1 MNSNKFIPVLAIIA
15 VGLSGCAS
23 VKYGDATAQE
33 TVNERFGSTDLQM
46 TAKSM
51 TESLLASP
59 VIGEA
64 TAASK
69 RPVMFVERIAN
80 KTDEHIDTESVLDS
94 MTTKLLQSGKVRLVD
109 MSRVESARS
118 QLNFQ
123 NKDDMVDPKTAIRF
137 GQMIGAEYMFYGN
150 LSSIYKEAGS
160 TSSITSKFT
169 KTRSVYYKFTLK
181 LMNLKTGLVEWQDEQ
196 EIRKTGK
203 TGLLGM

>member
-1 MNSNKFIPVLAIIA
+1 MYTNKFVPVLAIIA
-15 VGLSGCAS
+15 IGLSGCAS

-160 TSSITSKFT
+160 TGSITSKFT

>member
-1 MNSNKFIPVLAIIA
+1 MNTNKFIPVLAIIA

-118 QLNFQ
+118 HLNFQ

>member
-1 MNSNKFIPVLAIIA
+1 MNTNKFVPVLAIIA

-64 TAASK
+64 TASSK

-160 TSSITSKFT
+160 TGSITSKFT

>member
-1 MNSNKFIPVLAIIA
+1 MNTNKFVPVLAIIA

-94 MTTKLLQSGKVRLVD
+94 MTTKLLQSG
-109 MSRVESARS
+109 
-118 QLNFQ
+118 
-123 NKDDMVDPKTAIRF
+123 
-137 GQMIGAEYMFYGN
+137 
-150 LSSIYKEAGS
+150 
-160 TSSITSKFT
+160 
-169 KTRSVYYKFTLK
+169 
-181 LMNLKTGLVEWQDEQ
+181 
-196 EIRKTGK
+196 
-203 TGLLGM
+203 

>member
-51 TESLLASP
+51 TESLIASP

>member
-1 MNSNKFIPVLAIIA
+1 MNTNKFVPVLAIIA

-150 LSSIYKEAGS
+150 LSSIYKEAGG
-160 TSSITSKFT
+160 TGSITSKFT

>member
-1 MNSNKFIPVLAIIA
+1 MNTNKFIPVLAIIA

>member
-1 MNSNKFIPVLAIIA
+1 MNTNKFVPVLAIIA

-51 TESLLASP
+51 TESLIASP

-160 TSSITSKFT
+160 TGSITSKFT

>member
-1 MNSNKFIPVLAIIA
+1 MNTNKFIPVLAIIA

-94 MTTKLLQSGKVRLVD
+94 MTTKLLKSGKVRLVD

-169 KTRSVYYKFTLK
+169 KTRSVYYTFTLK

>member
-1 MNSNKFIPVLAIIA
+1 MNTNKFVPVLAIIA

>member
-1 MNSNKFIPVLAIIA
+1 MNTNKFVPVLAIIA

-160 TSSITSKFT
+160 TGSITSKFT

>member
-1 MNSNKFIPVLAIIA
+1 MNTNIFVPVLAIIA

>member
-1 MNSNKFIPVLAIIA
+1 MKTTSVLLAA
-15 VGLSGCAS
+15 LALGLSGCAS
-23 VKYGDATAQE
+23 VKYGDASATE
-33 TVNERFGSTDLQM
+33 TVNERFGSTDLQI
-46 TAKSM
+46 TAKTM
-51 TESLLASP
+51 TESLLSSP

-64 TAASK
+64 NAGNK

-109 MSRVESARS
+109 MSRVESART
-118 QLNFQ
+118 QLKFQ
-123 NKDDMVDPKTAIRF
+123 NSDELSNPKTAIAF
-137 GQMIGAEYMFYGN
+137 GQMVVAEFMFYGN

-160 TSSITSKFT
+160 TGSITSKFT
-169 KTRSVYYKFTLK
+169 KTRDVYYKFTLK

>member
-1 MNSNKFIPVLAIIA
+1 MNTNKFVPVLAIIA

-69 RPVMFVERIAN
+69 RPVMFVERIDN

-160 TSSITSKFT
+160 TGSITSKFT

>member
-1 MNSNKFIPVLAIIA
+1 MKTTSVLLAA
-15 VGLSGCAS
+15 LALGLSGCAS
-23 VKYGDATAQE
+23 VKYGDASATE

-51 TESLLASP
+51 TESLLSSP

-64 TAASK
+64 NAGNK

-94 MTTKLLQSGKVRLVD
+94 MTTELLQSGKVRLVD
-109 MSRVESARS
+109 MSRVESART
-118 QLNFQ
+118 QLKFQ
-123 NKDDMVDPKTAIRF
+123 NSDELSNPKTAIAF
-137 GQMIGAEYMFYGN
+137 GQMVGAEFMLYGN

-160 TSSITSKFT
+160 ATNPVDKFT
-169 KTRSVYYKFTLK
+169 KTRDVYYKFTLK

-196 EIRKTGK
+196 EIRKTAK
-203 TGLLGM
+203 RGLLGM

>member
-1 MNSNKFIPVLAIIA
+1 MKTVSVLAAA
-15 VGLSGCAS
+15 VFLTLSGCAS
-23 VKYGDATAQE
+23 VKYGDATATE

-46 TAKSM
+46 TAKNM

-59 VIGEA
+59 VSGDA
-64 TAASK
+64 TAANK

-118 QLNFQ
+118 QLKFQ
-123 NKDDMVDPKTAIRF
+123 NSDELSNPKTAIAF
-137 GQMIGAEYMFYGN
+137 GQMIGAEFMLYGN

-160 TSSITSKFT
+160 TGNPVDKFT
-169 KTRSVYYKFTLK
+169 KTRDVYYKFTLK

-196 EIRKTGK
+196 EIRKTAK
-203 TGLLGM
+203 RGLLGM

>member
-1 MNSNKFIPVLAIIA
+1 MNTNKFVPVLAIIA
-15 VGLSGCAS
+15 IGLSGCAS

-160 TSSITSKFT
+160 TGSITSKFT

>member
-51 TESLLASP
+51 TESLIASP

-160 TSSITSKFT
+160 TGSITSKFT

>member
-1 MNSNKFIPVLAIIA
+1 MKTNKFIPVLAIIA

-160 TSSITSKFT
+160 TSSVTSKFT

>member
-1 MNSNKFIPVLAIIA
+1 MNTNKFVPVLAMIA

-109 MSRVESARS
+109 MSLVESARS

>member
-1 MNSNKFIPVLAIIA
+1 MKTTSVLLAA
-15 VGLSGCAS
+15 LALGLSGCAS
-23 VKYGDATAQE
+23 VKYGDASATE

-46 TAKSM
+46 TAKTM
-51 TESLLASP
+51 TESLLSSP

-64 TAASK
+64 NAGNK

-109 MSRVESARS
+109 MSRVESART
-118 QLNFQ
+118 QLKFQ
-123 NKDDMVDPKTAIRF
+123 NSDELSNPKTAIAF
-137 GQMIGAEYMFYGN
+137 GQMVGAEFMFYGN

-160 TSSITSKFT
+160 TGSITSKFT
-169 KTRSVYYKFTLK
+169 KTRDVYYKFTLK

-196 EIRKTGK
+196 EIRKTAK
-203 TGLLGM
+203 RGLLGM

>member
-1 MNSNKFIPVLAIIA
+1 MNTNKFVPVLAIIA

-123 NKDDMVDPKTAIRF
+123 NKDELVDPKTAIRF

>member
-1 MNSNKFIPVLAIIA
+1 MNTNKFVPVLAIIA

-64 TAASK
+64 IAASK

-160 TSSITSKFT
+160 TGSITSKFT

>member
-1 MNSNKFIPVLAIIA
+1 MNTNKFIPVLAIIA

-118 QLNFQ
+118 QFNFQ

-160 TSSITSKFT
+160 TGSITSKFT

>member
-1 MNSNKFIPVLAIIA
+1 MNTNKFIPVLAIIA

-23 VKYGDATAQE
+23 VKYGDASAQE

-46 TAKSM
+46 TAKNM

-160 TSSITSKFT
+160 TGSITSKFT